1 MSQRLRSSERK
12 AVYSDNPNQQL
23 QNQFIY
29 IEQPVNKED
38 TLIVF
43 SMKFNVT
50 IPELKR
56 INSLLNDR
64 DIYALSAIKIPIKP
78 NSIFFHQFQD
88 QLKYGDINMTRLTNR
103 LDSSLER
110 ELADNKILNRGDE
123 EYADEEDL
131 DHANPT
137 SFIGF
142 TANGEQIMDTE
153 FTNYE
158 EDDTTALLLNH
169 NNQEQQFNQN
179 KQAKEAKKYLKKL
192 DTNLESLKSQN
203 QELINNV
210 ANKSASEQLIP
221 MPNSSF
227 SIENSPLNRTGM
239 FSSRNSFN
247 TPDILII
254 AVFFMILLPIV
265 VIVYRYYFYYE
276 NGHNIPH
283 SHPH

>member
-78 NSIFFHQFQD
+78 NSIFFHQFHD

-103 LDSSLER
+103 LDSR
-110 ELADNKILNRGDE
+110 
-123 EYADEEDL
+123 
-131 DHANPT
+131 
-137 SFIGF
+137 F
-142 TANGEQIMDTE
+142 E
-153 FTNYE
+153 F
-158 EDDTTALLLNH
+158 
-169 NNQEQQFNQN
+169 
-179 KQAKEAKKYLKKL
+179 
-192 DTNLESLKSQN
+192 S
-203 QELINNV
+203 
-210 ANKSASEQLIP
+210 
-221 MPNSSF
+221 
-227 SIENSPLNRTGM
+227 
-239 FSSRNSFN
+239 
-247 TPDILII
+247 
-254 AVFFMILLPIV
+254 
-265 VIVYRYYFYYE
+265 
-276 NGHNIPH
+276 
-283 SHPH
+283 